1 MPNELAAST
10 SPYLRAHAD
19 NPVDWRM
26 WSQEPLAEAARRDVP
41 LLISIGYSTCHWC
54 HVMAHESFEDEAIAT
69 LMNARFVPIKIDRE
83 ELPDID
89 SYYMN
94 ALQAMTGQGGWP
106 MTIFAT
112 PTGSPFYAG
121 SYFPPAPRGNLPA
134 FTQVLTAVSQ
144 TWTDRRPEVDQMTKR
159 MDRGLAEMADAVTS
173 ALPAEAAAELL
184 SADELDSAAAALLDS
199 YDPAWGGF
207 GAAPKF
213 PPMMNVLQLLAAF
226 VRLGGTASA
235 KEDGSDATAVKLAEG
250 AGASTNGSADGLNNR
265 TADESETHP
274 VERAR
279 SEGRLGWLGADG
291 HLSGELALDCLIA
304 VRSTLARIASG
315 GMRDQVRGGIARYS
329 VDRQWFVP
337 HFEKML
343 YDNALYLRAVTA
355 WAKVERALDPASK
368 WLALAEREIADT
380 ANFLISDLSTEDGLI
395 AALDADSLNSAGV
408 AEEEGAAYVFTP
420 EEFAEAGQAGLLG
433 LVDSPAGAELSGQVV
448 AAVRIIDWLGM
459 EDVPFDAAHPAP
471 WDIADTRRQREV
483 LDEIRARRAQPARDE
498 KIITEWNS
506 LGVTAL
512 AEAALYMGAGAED
525 PRGVDGAQS
534 SRAVDGV
541 AGDSSGAEGIAE
553 TESWGRTAL
562 RFWTAMRAR
571 FIGAVDDGTG
581 EDGAGGEVTGD
592 GGAADPNGDGAADF
606 DIRRSFTGGKAGP
619 GRGGLAD
626 WAQFITAGITVRQ
639 LRGGAASVPVE
650 FLTGTIARMLD
661 LFTAG
666 EPDEVLEVVDSLG
679 DGIIDVKS
687 ADPVDNTVP
696 SGRSAAAEAV
706 LLLAELGVEAGG
718 ADRGTGAA
726 GNGSA
731 GDDVAE
737 SGGVEPVTTGRLL
750 EVRDRLLGVYRAL
763 AGQAP
768 RGCGHALW
776 QAERALGPVRVATR
790 ETELRNAAAQHPSV
804 TLLTDS
810 TGVPGPDG
818 DEVDVPAGTAIVC
831 RGTQCSLPVGT
842 VAELTALLDG

>member
-1 MPNELAAST
+1 MPNELADST

-26 WSQEPLAEAARRDVP
+26 WTKETLAEAARRDVP

-54 HVMAHESFEDEAIAT
+54 HVMAHESFEDEAVAAM
-69 LMNARFVPIKIDRE
+69 MNDRFVPVKIDRE

-89 SYYMN
+89 AYYMN

-112 PTGSPFYAG
+112 PAGSPFYAG
-121 SYFPPAPRGNLPA
+121 TYFPPAPRGNLPA
-134 FTQVLTAVSQ
+134 FTQVLSAVSA
-144 TWTDRRPEVDQMTKR
+144 TWTERRDEVNQMTAR

-173 ALPAEAAAELL
+173 ALPAEAAAESLTP
-184 SADELDSAAAALLDS
+184 DELDSAAAALLDS

-207 GAAPKF
+207 GGAPKF

-235 KEDGSDATAVKLAEG
+235 GEG
-250 AGASTNGSADGLNNR
+250 ANDGASARPGTGGTASANGGGAG
-265 TADESETHP
+265 
-274 VERAR
+274 ERPMDRVRA
-279 SEGRLGWLGADG
+279 EGRLGWLGADG
-291 HLSGELALDCLIA
+291 HLTGELVLDCLIA

-343 YDNALYLRAVTA
+343 YDNALYLRAVVA
-355 WAKVERALDPASK
+355 WAKVERALDSGSK

-380 ANFLISDLSTEDGLI
+380 ANFLIRDLSTDDGFI

-408 AEEEGAAYVFTP
+408 SEEGAAYVFTP

-433 LVDSPAGAELSGQVV
+433 LVDSPAGGELSGQVV

-459 EDVPFDAAHPAP
+459 EDVPFDAEHPAP
-471 WDIADTRRQREV
+471 WDIEATRHQREV
-483 LDEIRARRAQPARDE
+483 LEQLRARRSQPARDT

-506 LGVTAL
+506 LAVTAL
-512 AEAALYMGAGAED
+512 AEAALYSGAGAED
-525 PRGVDGAQS
+525 SGGA
-534 SRAVDGV
+534 
-541 AGDSSGAEGIAE
+541 DSTGSADPTGGAITGNAESADSARWAE
-553 TESWGRTAL
+553 TAV
-562 RFWTAMRAR
+562 RFWTAMHDRLKP
-571 FIGAVDDGTG
+571 
-581 EDGAGGEVTGD
+581 
-592 GGAADPNGDGAADF
+592 GGAPSSGDSSDSAALDV
-606 DIRRSFTGGKAGP
+606 RRSFTGGVAGP

-626 WAQFITAGITVRQ
+626 WAQLVTAGITVRQ
-639 LRGGAASVPVE
+639 LPDGAASVKVE
-650 FLTGTIARMLD
+650 DLADLGATMLD
-661 LFTAG
+661 LFTSERG
-666 EPDEVLEVVDSLG
+666 DGVLEAVDSLG

-696 SGRSAAAEAV
+696 SGRSAAAEAA
-706 LLLAELGVEAGG
+706 LLLAELGVEA
-718 ADRGTGAA
+718 AT
-726 GNGSA
+726 
-731 GDDVAE
+731 
-737 SGGVEPVTTGRLL
+737 SGGSEFGGWEPSGEAASPGRGAELDTGRLL

-768 RGCGHALW
+768 RGCAHALW
-776 QAERALGPVRVATR
+776 QAERALSPVRVATVDDA
-790 ETELRNAAAQHPSV
+790 LRNIAARHPSL
-804 TLLTDS
+804 TLLTAS

-818 DEVDVPAGTAIVC
+818 REVDVPAGTAIVC

-842 VAELTALLDG
+842 ATELVGVLDG

>member
-26 WSQEPLAEAARRDVP
+26 WSQDSLAEAARRDVP

-54 HVMAHESFEDEAIAT
+54 HVMAHESFEDEAVAT
-69 LMNARFVPIKIDRE
+69 LMNERFVPIKIDRE

-89 SYYMN
+89 AYYMN

-121 SYFPPAPRGNLPA
+121 TYFPSAPRGNLPA

-173 ALPAEAAAELL
+173 ALPAEAAAESL
-184 SADELDSAAAALLDS
+184 SPDELDSAAAALLDS

-226 VRLGGTASA
+226 VRLGGTTSA
-235 KEDGSDATAVKLAEG
+235 NGAGGDATAVSSVEDG
-250 AGASTNGSADGLNNR
+250 ATSAN
-265 TADESETHP
+265 ESSKGTDVHP
-274 VERAR
+274 VDRVR

-291 HLSGELALDCLIA
+291 HLSGELVLDCLIA

-343 YDNALYLRAVTA
+343 YDNALYLRAVVA

-368 WLALAEREIADT
+368 WLALAEREIAET
-380 ANFLISDLSTEDGLI
+380 ADFLIDDLSTDDGLI
-395 AALDADSLNSAGV
+395 AALDADSLNAAGV
-408 AEEEGAAYVFTP
+408 SEEGAAYVFTP
-420 EEFAEAGQAGLLG
+420 EDFAEAGQAGLLG
-433 LVDSPAGAELSGQVV
+433 LVDPPAGAELSGQVV

-459 EDVPFDAAHPAP
+459 EDVPFDAEHPAP
-471 WDIADTRRQREV
+471 WNIADTRHQREI

-506 LGVTAL
+506 LGVTSL
-512 AEAALYMGAGAED
+512 AEAALYMGASAE
-525 PRGVDGAQS
+525 
-534 SRAVDGV
+534 
-541 AGDSSGAEGIAE
+541 DSSGADGAAE
-553 TESWGRTAL
+553 SSGTADGAAEAERWGRTAL
-562 RFWTAMRAR
+562 RFWTAMHAR
-571 FIGAVDDGTG
+571 FDGAGDEGAGGDGTG
-581 EDGAGGEVTGD
+581 DEVTVAE
-592 GGAADPNGDGAADF
+592 GGADLNGSGAKEF
-606 DIRRSFTGGKAGP
+606 DLRRSFTDGRAGP

-639 LRGGAASVPVE
+639 LRGGAASVPVG
-650 FLTGTIARMLD
+650 FLAEATAQMLD

-666 EPDEVLEVVDSLG
+666 EPDDMLEVVDSLG

-706 LLLAELGVEAGG
+706 LLLAELGAEAGG
-718 ADRGTGAA
+718 ADAATGAA
-726 GNGSA
+726 GGGVA
-731 GDDVAE
+731 GDDGAGDGIVG
-737 SGGVEPVTTGRLL
+737 SGGVVPVSTGRLL

-790 ETELRNAAAQHPSV
+790 ETELRQAAVRHPSV

-818 DEVDVPAGTAIVC
+818 GEMDVPAGTAIVC

-842 VAELTALLDG
+842 VAELSALLDG

>member
-1 MPNELAAST
+1 MPNELADST

-26 WSQEPLAEAARRDVP
+26 WTKETLAEAARRDVP
-41 LLISIGYSTCHWC
+41 ILISIGYSTCHWC
-54 HVMAHESFEDEAIAT
+54 HVMAHESFEDEAVAAM
-69 LMNARFVPIKIDRE
+69 MNDRFVPVKIDRE

-89 SYYMN
+89 AYYMN

-106 MTIFAT
+106 MTVFAT
-112 PTGSPFYAG
+112 PAGSPFYAG
-121 SYFPPAPRGNLPA
+121 TYFPPVPRGNLPA
-134 FTQVLTAVSQ
+134 FTQVLSAVSA
-144 TWTDRRPEVDQMTKR
+144 TWTDRRDEVNQMTAR

-173 ALPAEAAAELL
+173 ALPAEAAAESLTP
-184 SADELDSAAAALLDS
+184 DELDSAAAALLDS

-207 GAAPKF
+207 GGAPKF

-235 KEDGSDATAVKLAEG
+235 GEG
-250 AGASTNGSADGLNNR
+250 ANDGDSARPGTGGTTSANGGEAG
-265 TADESETHP
+265 EHP
-274 VERAR
+274 MDRVRA
-279 SEGRLGWLGADG
+279 EGRLGWLGADG
-291 HLSGELALDCLIA
+291 HLTGELVLDCLIA

-343 YDNALYLRAVTA
+343 YDNALYLRAVVG
-355 WAKVERALDPASK
+355 WAKVERALDSGSK

-380 ANFLISDLSTEDGLI
+380 ATFLIRDLSTDDGFI

-408 AEEEGAAYVFTP
+408 SEEGAAYVFTP

-433 LVDSPAGAELSGQVV
+433 LVDSPAGEELSGQVV

-459 EDVPFDAAHPAP
+459 EDVPFDADHPAP
-471 WDIADTRRQREV
+471 WDIEATKRQREA
-483 LDEIRARRAQPARDE
+483 LEQMRARRSQPARDT

-506 LGVTAL
+506 LAVTAL
-512 AEAALYMGAGAED
+512 AEAALYSGAGAEPVGGADSTGSAEPTGGASTGNAESSD
-525 PRGVDGAQS
+525 PARW
-534 SRAVDGV
+534 
-541 AGDSSGAEGIAE
+541 AE
-553 TESWGRTAL
+553 TAV
-562 RFWTAMRAR
+562 RFWTAMHDRLKP
-571 FIGAVDDGTG
+571 
-581 EDGAGGEVTGD
+581 
-592 GGAADPNGDGAADF
+592 GGAPSSGDSSDSAALDV
-606 DIRRSFTGGKAGP
+606 RRSFTGGVAGP

-626 WAQFITAGITVRQ
+626 WAQLITAGITVRQ
-639 LRGGAASVPVE
+639 LPDGAASVKVE
-650 FLTGTIARMLD
+650 DLVDLGATMLD
-661 LFTAG
+661 LFTSERG
-666 EPDEVLEVVDSLG
+666 DGVLEAVDSLG
-679 DGIIDVKS
+679 DGIIDVKL

-706 LLLAELGVEAGG
+706 LLLAELGVEA
-718 ADRGTGAA
+718 AT
-726 GNGSA
+726 SA
-731 GDDVAE
+731 GLESSGEAAFPGEVAAL
-737 SGGVEPVTTGRLL
+737 VTGRLL

-768 RGCGHALW
+768 RGCGQALW
-776 QAERALGPVRVATR
+776 QAERALSPVRVATVD
-790 ETELRNAAAQHPSV
+790 EAMRNIAARHPSL
-804 TLLTDS
+804 TLLTAS

-818 DEVDVPAGTAIVC
+818 REVAVPAGTAIVC

-842 VAELTALLDG
+842 PTELMALLNG

>member
-1 MPNELAAST
+1 MPNELADST

-26 WSQEPLAEAARRDVP
+26 WTKETLAEAARRDVP

-54 HVMAHESFEDEAIAT
+54 HVMAHESFEDEAVAAM
-69 LMNARFVPIKIDRE
+69 MNDRFVPVKIDRE

-89 SYYMN
+89 AYYMN

-112 PTGSPFYAG
+112 PAGSPFYAG
-121 SYFPPAPRGNLPA
+121 TYFPPAPRGNLPA
-134 FTQVLTAVSQ
+134 FTQVLSAVSA
-144 TWTDRRPEVDQMTKR
+144 TWTDRRDEVNQMTAR

-173 ALPAEAAAELL
+173 ALPAEAAAESLTP
-184 SADELDSAAAALLDS
+184 DELDSAAAALLDS

-207 GAAPKF
+207 GGAPKF

-235 KEDGSDATAVKLAEG
+235 GEG
-250 AGASTNGSADGLNNR
+250 ADDGASARPGTGGTASANGVGAGP
-265 TADESETHP
+265 HP
-274 VERAR
+274 MDRVRA
-279 SEGRLGWLGADG
+279 EGRLGWLGADG
-291 HLSGELALDCLIA
+291 HLTGELILDCLIA

-343 YDNALYLRAVTA
+343 YDNSLYLRAVVA
-355 WAKVERALDPASK
+355 WAKVERALDPESK

-380 ANFLISDLSTEDGLI
+380 ANFLISDLSTDDGFI
-395 AALDADSLNSAGV
+395 AALDADSLNSADV
-408 AEEEGAAYVFTP
+408 SEEGAAYVFTP
-420 EEFAEAGQAGLLG
+420 EQFAEAGQAGLLG
-433 LVDSPAGAELSGQVV
+433 LVDSPAGGELSGQVV

-459 EDVPFDAAHPAP
+459 QDVLFDAEHPAP
-471 WDIADTRRQREV
+471 WDIDATKRQREV
-483 LDEIRARRAQPARDE
+483 LEQLRARRSQPTRDE

-506 LGVTAL
+506 LAVTAL
-512 AEAALYMGAGAED
+512 AEAALYSGAGAE
-525 PRGVDGAQS
+525 PVGGAGS
-534 SRAVDGV
+534 TGSVGPTGGAITGSAESADSALWAETAVRFWRAMHDRLKPVG
-541 AGDSSGAEGIAE
+541 APNSGDSTDSA
-553 TESWGRTAL
+553 AL
-562 RFWTAMRAR
+562 D
-571 FIGAVDDGTG
+571 V
-581 EDGAGGEVTGD
+581 
-592 GGAADPNGDGAADF
+592 
-606 DIRRSFTGGKAGP
+606 RRSFTGDVAGP
-619 GRGGLAD
+619 GKGGLAD
-626 WAQFITAGITVRQ
+626 WAQLITAGITVRQ
-639 LRGGAASVPVE
+639 LPDGAASVKVE
-650 FLTGTIARMLD
+650 DLVDLGATMLD
-661 LFTAG
+661 LFTSERG
-666 EPDEVLEVVDSLG
+666 DGVLEAVDSLG

-706 LLLAELGVEAGG
+706 LLLAEVGVEAATSDGSESSVEASPG
-718 ADRGTGAA
+718 EVA
-726 GNGSA
+726 GL
-731 GDDVAE
+731 D
-737 SGGVEPVTTGRLL
+737 TGRLL

-776 QAERALGPVRVATR
+776 QAERALSPVRVATVDDA
-790 ETELRNAAAQHPSV
+790 LRKIAARHPSL
-804 TLLTDS
+804 TLLTAS

-818 DEVDVPAGTAIVC
+818 REVDVPAGTAIVC
-831 RGTQCSLPVGT
+831 RGTSCSLPVGT
-842 VAELTALLDG
+842 SAELVGLLNR

>member
-1 MPNELAAST
+1 MPNELADST

-26 WSQEPLAEAARRDVP
+26 WSQETLAEAARRDVP

-54 HVMAHESFEDEAIAT
+54 HVMAHESFEDEAVAAV
-69 LMNARFVPIKIDRE
+69 MNDRFVPVKIDRE

-89 SYYMN
+89 AYYMN
-94 ALQAMTGQGGWP
+94 ALQSMTGQGGWP

-112 PTGSPFYAG
+112 PAGSPFYAG
-121 SYFPPAPRGNLPA
+121 TYFPPAPRGNLPA
-134 FTQVLTAVSQ
+134 FTQVLSAVSA
-144 TWTDRRPEVDQMTKR
+144 TWTDRRDEVNQMTAR

-173 ALPAEAAAELL
+173 ALPVEAASESLTP
-184 SADELDSAAAALLDS
+184 DELDSAAAALLDS

-207 GAAPKF
+207 GGAPKF

-235 KEDGSDATAVKLAEG
+235 GERADDGASARPGTGGTTSANGVG
-250 AGASTNGSADGLNNR
+250 AG
-265 TADESETHP
+265 EHP
-274 VERAR
+274 MDRVWA
-279 SEGRLGWLGADG
+279 EGRLGWLGADG
-291 HLSGELALDCLIA
+291 HLTGELVLDCLIA

-343 YDNALYLRAVTA
+343 YDNSLYLRAVVA
-355 WAKVERALDPASK
+355 WAKVERALDPGSK

-380 ANFLISDLSTEDGLI
+380 ANFLISDLSTDDGFI

-408 AEEEGAAYVFTP
+408 SEEGAAYVFTP

-433 LVDSPAGAELSGQVV
+433 LVDSPAGGELSGQVV

-459 EDVPFDAAHPAP
+459 EDVPFDAEHPAP
-471 WDIADTRRQREV
+471 WDIEATRHQREV
-483 LDEIRARRAQPARDE
+483 LEQLRARRSQPARDT

-506 LGVTAL
+506 LAIAAL
-512 AEAALYMGAGAED
+512 AEAALYMGA
-525 PRGVDGAQS
+525 
-534 SRAVDGV
+534 
-541 AGDSSGAEGIAE
+541 
-553 TESWGRTAL
+553 
-562 RFWTAMRAR
+562 
-571 FIGAVDDGTG
+571 DD
-581 EDGAGGEVTGD
+581 ENA
-592 GGAADPNGDGAADF
+592 DGAARGDLDDADSAAAGSVGAKSAGVPSAEWGKIAVQFWQAMHDRFERVGASEPVDAAGPAGF
-606 DIRRSFTGGKAGP
+606 DVRRSFTEGVAGP
-619 GRGGLAD
+619 GKGGLAD
-626 WAQFITAGITVRQ
+626 WAQLITAGITVRQ
-639 LRGGAASVPVE
+639 LSDGAASVRVDD
-650 FLTGTIARMLD
+650 LVDLGATMLN
-661 LFTAG
+661 LFTSERG
-666 EPDEVLEVVDSLG
+666 DGVLEAVDSLG

-706 LLLAELGVEAGG
+706 LLLAELGVEA
-718 ADRGTGAA
+718 AT
-726 GNGSA
+726 
-731 GDDVAE
+731 
-737 SGGVEPVTTGRLL
+737 SGGSESRAAEPSGEAEPSGTAAAPDTGRLL

-776 QAERALGPVRVATR
+776 QAERALSPVRVATVDDG
-790 ETELRNAAAQHPSV
+790 LRSIAAKHPSL
-804 TLLTDS
+804 TLLTAS
-810 TGVPGPDG
+810 TGVPGPNG
-818 DEVDVPAGTAIVC
+818 REVEVPAGTAIVC
-831 RGTQCSLPVGT
+831 RGTSCSLPVGT
-842 VAELTALLDG
+842 AAELVGLLNG

>member
-1 MPNELAAST
+1 MPNELADST

-26 WSQEPLAEAARRDVP
+26 WTKETLAEAARRDVP

-54 HVMAHESFEDEAIAT
+54 HVMAHESFEDEAVAAM
-69 LMNARFVPIKIDRE
+69 MNDRFVPVKIDRE

-89 SYYMN
+89 AYYMN

-112 PTGSPFYAG
+112 PAGSPFYAG
-121 SYFPPAPRGNLPA
+121 TYFPPAPRGNLPA
-134 FTQVLTAVSQ
+134 FTQVLSAVSA
-144 TWTDRRPEVDQMTKR
+144 TWTDRRDEVNQMTAR

-173 ALPAEAAAELL
+173 ALPAEAAAESLTP
-184 SADELDSAAAALLDS
+184 DELDSAAAALLDS

-207 GAAPKF
+207 GGAPKF

-235 KEDGSDATAVKLAEG
+235 GEG
-250 AGASTNGSADGLNNR
+250 ADDSASARPGTGGTASTNGGA
-265 TADESETHP
+265 AAEHP
-274 VERAR
+274 MDRVRA
-279 SEGRLGWLGADG
+279 EGRLGWLGADG
-291 HLSGELALDCLIA
+291 HLTGELVLDCLIA

-343 YDNALYLRAVTA
+343 YDNALYLRAVVA
-355 WAKVERALDPASK
+355 WAKVERTLDPASK

-380 ANFLISDLSTEDGLI
+380 ANFLISDLSTDDGFI
-395 AALDADSLNSAGV
+395 AALDADSLNSAGDS
-408 AEEEGAAYVFTP
+408 EEGAAYVFTP
-420 EEFAEAGQAGLLG
+420 EEFAEAGQAGLFG
-433 LVDSPAGAELSGQVV
+433 LVDSPAGGELSGQVV

-459 EDVPFDAAHPAP
+459 EDVPFDAEHPAP
-471 WDIADTRRQREV
+471 WDIDATRAQRET
-483 LDEIRARRAQPARDE
+483 LAAIRARRAQPARDE
-498 KIITEWNS
+498 KIITEWNA
-506 LGVTAL
+506 LAITAL
-512 AEAALYMGAGAED
+512 AEAALYIDADVEDSGGA
-525 PRGVDGAQS
+525 DGSAMENVS
-534 SRAVDGV
+534 VPAV
-541 AGDSSGAEGIAE
+541 E
-553 TESWGRTAL
+553 WGRTAV
-562 RFWTAMRAR
+562 RFWAAMHDR
-571 FIGAVDDGTG
+571 FEQVGASEPVDA
-581 EDGAGGEVTGD
+581 AGPAG
-592 GGAADPNGDGAADF
+592 F
-606 DIRRSFTGGKAGP
+606 DVRRSFTDGIAGP

-626 WAQFITAGITVRQ
+626 WAQLITAGITVRQ
-639 LRGGAASVPVE
+639 LSDGATSVRVDD
-650 FLTGTIARMLD
+650 LVDLGATVLN
-661 LFTAG
+661 LFTFERG
-666 EPDEVLEVVDSLG
+666 DGVLEAVDSLG

-706 LLLAELGVEAGG
+706 LLLAELGVEAAASGG
-718 ADRGTGAA
+718 SESGAA
-726 GNGSA
+726 KLADGT
-731 GDDVAE
+731 E
-737 SGGVEPVTTGRLL
+737 PSGEEAALGTGRLL

-776 QAERALGPVRVATR
+776 QAERALSPVRVATAD
-790 ETELRNAAAQHPSV
+790 AALGRIAAKHPSL
-804 TLLTDS
+804 TLLTTS

-818 DEVDVPAGTAIVC
+818 REVEVPAGTAIVC
-831 RGTQCSLPVGT
+831 RGTSCSLPVGT
-842 VAELTALLDG
+842 ASELIGLLGG

>member
-1 MPNELAAST
+1 MPNELADST

-26 WSQEPLAEAARRDVP
+26 WSQETLAEAARRDVP

-54 HVMAHESFEDEAIAT
+54 HVMAHESFEDEAVAAV
-69 LMNARFVPIKIDRE
+69 MNDRFVPVKIDRE

-89 SYYMN
+89 AYYMN

-112 PTGSPFYAG
+112 PAGSPFYAG
-121 SYFPPAPRGNLPA
+121 TYFPPAPRGNLPA
-134 FTQVLTAVSQ
+134 FTQVLSAVSA
-144 TWTDRRPEVDQMTKR
+144 TWTDRRDEVNQMTAR
-159 MDRGLAEMADAVTS
+159 MDRGLAEMADAVSS
-173 ALPAEAAAELL
+173 ALPAEAAAESLTP
-184 SADELDSAAAALLDS
+184 DELDSAAAALLDS

-207 GAAPKF
+207 GGAPKF

-226 VRLGGTASA
+226 VRLGGTVSAGERADDGASA
-235 KEDGSDATAVKLAEG
+235 RPGTGGTTSANRVG
-250 AGASTNGSADGLNNR
+250 AG
-265 TADESETHP
+265 EHP
-274 VERAR
+274 MDRVRA
-279 SEGRLGWLGADG
+279 EGRLGWLGADG
-291 HLSGELALDCLIA
+291 HLTGELVLDCLIA

-343 YDNALYLRAVTA
+343 YDNSLYLRAVVA
-355 WAKVERALDPASK
+355 WAKVERALAPGSK

-380 ANFLISDLSTEDGLI
+380 ANFLISDLSTDDGFI
-395 AALDADSLNSAGV
+395 GALDADSLNSAGV
-408 AEEEGAAYVFTP
+408 SEEGAAYVFTS

-433 LVDSPAGAELSGQVV
+433 LVASPAGGELSGQVV

-459 EDVPFDAAHPAP
+459 EDVPFDAEHPAP
-471 WDIADTRRQREV
+471 WDIEATRHQREV
-483 LDEIRARRAQPARDE
+483 LEQLRARRSQPARDT

-506 LGVTAL
+506 LAITAL
-512 AEAALYMGAGAED
+512 AEAALYMGA
-525 PRGVDGAQS
+525 
-534 SRAVDGV
+534 
-541 AGDSSGAEGIAE
+541 
-553 TESWGRTAL
+553 
-562 RFWTAMRAR
+562 
-571 FIGAVDDGTG
+571 DD
-581 EDGAGGEVTGD
+581 ENA
-592 GGAADPNGDGAADF
+592 DGAARGDLDDADSAAAGSVGAKSAGVPSAEWGKTAVRFWQAMHDRFERVGASEPVDAAGPAGF
-606 DIRRSFTGGKAGP
+606 DVRRSFTEGVAGP
-619 GRGGLAD
+619 GKGGLAD
-626 WAQFITAGITVRQ
+626 WAQLITAGITVRQ
-639 LRGGAASVPVE
+639 LSDGAASVRVDD
-650 FLTGTIARMLD
+650 LVDLGATMLN
-661 LFTAG
+661 LFTSERG
-666 EPDEVLEVVDSLG
+666 DGVLEAVDSLG

-706 LLLAELGVEAGG
+706 LLLAELGVEA
-718 ADRGTGAA
+718 AT
-726 GNGSA
+726 SA
-731 GDDVAE
+731 GSESRVAE
-737 SGGVEPVTTGRLL
+737 PSGEAEPSGTAAAPDTGRLL

-776 QAERALGPVRVATR
+776 QAERALSPVRVATVDDA
-790 ETELRNAAAQHPSV
+790 LRKIAARHPSL

-818 DEVDVPAGTAIVC
+818 READVPAGTAIVC
-831 RGTQCSLPVGT
+831 RGTSCSLPVGT
-842 VAELTALLDG
+842 AAELVGLLNG

>member
-1 MPNELAAST
+1 MPNELADST

-26 WSQEPLAEAARRDVP
+26 WTKDTLAEAARRDVP

-54 HVMAHESFEDEAIAT
+54 HVMAHESFEDEAVAA
-69 LMNARFVPIKIDRE
+69 MVNDRFVPVKIDRE

-89 SYYMN
+89 AYYMN

-112 PTGSPFYAG
+112 PAGSPFYAG
-121 SYFPPAPRGNLPA
+121 TYFPPAPRGNLPA
-134 FTQVLTAVSQ
+134 FTQVLSAVSA
-144 TWTDRRPEVDQMTKR
+144 TWTDRRDEVHQMTSR

-173 ALPAEAAAELL
+173 ALPAEAAAQSLTP
-184 SADELDSAAAALLDS
+184 DELDSAAAALLDS

-207 GAAPKF
+207 GGAPKF

-235 KEDGSDATAVKLAEG
+235 GEG
-250 AGASTNGSADGLNNR
+250 ADDGASARPGTGGTASANGGG
-265 TADESETHP
+265 TGEHP
-274 VERAR
+274 MDRVRA
-279 SEGRLGWLGADG
+279 EGRLGWLGADG
-291 HLSGELALDCLIA
+291 HLTGELVLDCLIA

-343 YDNALYLRAVTA
+343 YDNALYLRAAVA
-355 WAKVERALDPASK
+355 WAKVERALDPGSK

-380 ANFLISDLSTEDGLI
+380 ANFLISDLSAVDGFI

-408 AEEEGAAYVFTP
+408 SEEGAAYVFTP

-433 LVDSPAGAELSGQVV
+433 LVDSPAGGELSGQVV

-459 EDVPFDAAHPAP
+459 EDVPFDVDHPAP
-471 WDIADTRRQREV
+471 WDIDATRHQREV
-483 LDEIRARRAQPARDE
+483 LEQLRARRSQPARDT

-506 LGVTAL
+506 LAVTAL
-512 AEAALYMGAGAED
+512 AEAALYSGAGAEPVGGADSTGSAD
-525 PRGVDGAQS
+525 PAGGAIT
-534 SRAVDGV
+534 GN
-541 AGDSSGAEGIAE
+541 AESADPALWAE
-553 TESWGRTAL
+553 TAV
-562 RFWTAMRAR
+562 RFWTAMHDR
-571 FIGAVDDGTG
+571 FKPGVAPESVDAAGPTG
-581 EDGAGGEVTGD
+581 
-592 GGAADPNGDGAADF
+592 F
-606 DIRRSFTGGKAGP
+606 DVRRSFTDGVAGP
-619 GRGGLAD
+619 GQGGLAD
-626 WAQFITAGITVRQ
+626 WAQLITAGITVRQ
-639 LRGGAASVPVE
+639 LPDGAASVRVE
-650 FLTGTIARMLD
+650 DLVDLGAKMLD
-661 LFTAG
+661 LFTSERG
-666 EPDEVLEVVDSLG
+666 DGVLEAVDSLG

-706 LLLAELGVEAGG
+706 LLLAEIGVEA
-718 ADRGTGAA
+718 AT
-726 GNGSA
+726 SA
-731 GDDVAE
+731 GSESLGEAASPGEVAE
-737 SGGVEPVTTGRLL
+737 LDTGRLL

-776 QAERALGPVRVATR
+776 QAERALSPVRVATVDDA
-790 ETELRNAAAQHPSV
+790 LRNIAARHPSL
-804 TLLTDS
+804 TLLTAS

-818 DEVDVPAGTAIVC
+818 REVDVPRGRRSCAGGPRARC
-831 RGTQCSLPVGT
+831 RWARVLSWLGC
-842 VAELTALLDG
+842 

>member
-26 WSQEPLAEAARRDVP
+26 WSQEALAEAARRDVP

-54 HVMAHESFEDEAIAT
+54 HVMAHESFEDEAVAA
-69 LMNARFVPIKIDRE
+69 LMNERFVPIKIDRE

-121 SYFPPAPRGNLPA
+121 TYFPPAPRGNLPA
-134 FTQVLTAVSQ
+134 FTQVLTAVHQ
-144 TWTDRRPEVDQMTKR
+144 TWTDRRDEVDQMTKR

-173 ALPAEAAAELL
+173 ALPAEAAAESL
-184 SADELDSAAAALLDS
+184 SPDELDSAAAALLDS

-207 GAAPKF
+207 GGAPKF
-213 PPMMNVLQLLAAF
+213 PPMMNVMQLLAAF

-235 KEDGSDATAVKLAEG
+235 RGR
-250 AGASTNGSADGLNNR
+250 NGSATSANGGDDSATSAKGSADAVDNR
-265 TADESETHP
+265 PAEADDHP
-274 VERAR
+274 VERVRA
-279 SEGRLGWLGADG
+279 EGRLDWLGADG
-291 HLSGELALDCLIA
+291 HLSGELILDCLIA
-304 VRSTLARIASG
+304 VRGTLARIASG

-343 YDNALYLRAVTA
+343 YDNALYLRAVVA
-355 WAKVERALDPASK
+355 WAKVERALDSASK
-368 WLALAEREIADT
+368 WLALAEREITDT

-395 AALDADSLNSAGV
+395 AALDADSLNSDGV
-408 AEEEGAAYVFTP
+408 SEEGTAYVFTP
-420 EEFAEAGQAGLLG
+420 EEFAQAGQAGLFG
-433 LVDSPAGAELSGQVV
+433 LVDSPAGADLSGQVV

-471 WDIADTRRQREV
+471 WDIDDTRRQREI

-498 KIITEWNS
+498 KIITEWNC
-506 LGVTAL
+506 LGITAL
-512 AEAALYMGAGAED
+512 AEAALYMGAGAEE
-525 PRGVDGAQS
+525 
-534 SRAVDGV
+534 
-541 AGDSSGAEGIAE
+541 SSGAGDVGSGRGA
-553 TESWGRTAL
+553 TDASAWGTTAL
-562 RFWTAMRAR
+562 RFWTAMRTR
-571 FIGAVDDGTG
+571 FASGSSDD
-581 EDGAGGEVTGD
+581 AGPDV
-592 GGAADPNGDGAADF
+592 
-606 DIRRSFTGGKAGP
+606 RRSFTDGVAGP
-619 GRGGLAD
+619 GHGGLAD
-626 WAQFITAGITVRQ
+626 WAEFITAGITVRQ
-639 LRGGAASVPVE
+639 LPGGPASVPVD
-650 FLTGTIARMLD
+650 FLARAGAQMLD
-661 LFTAG
+661 RFTT
-666 EPDEVLEVVDSLG
+666 EDEDGVLEAVDSLG

-718 ADRGTGAA
+718 AVTGGVA
-726 GNGSA
+726 GSA
-731 GDDVAE
+731 GAGTTDLTAE
-737 SGGVEPVTTGRLL
+737 AEHAPLDTGRLL
-750 EVRDRLLGVYRAL
+750 EVRDKLLGVYRAL
-763 AGQAP
+763 AGRAP
-768 RGCGHALW
+768 RGCGHALL

-790 ETELRNAAAQHPSV
+790 DEALRDAAARNPSV

-810 TGVPGPDG
+810 TGVPGADG
-818 DEVDVPAGTAIVC
+818 GEVDVPAGTAIVC

>member
-1 MPNELAAST
+1 MPNELANST

-26 WSQEPLAEAARRDVP
+26 WTQETLAEAARRDLP

-54 HVMAHESFEDEAIAT
+54 HVMAHESFEDEAIAK
-69 LMNARFVPIKIDRE
+69 LINDRFVPIKIDRE

-89 SYYMN
+89 AYYMN

-112 PTGSPFYAG
+112 PAGSPFYAG
-121 SYFPPAPRGNLPA
+121 TYFPPAPRGNLPA
-134 FTQVLTAVSQ
+134 FTQVLSAVSS
-144 TWTDRRPEVDQMTKR
+144 TWTDRRDEVNQMTSR
-159 MDRGLAEMADAVTS
+159 MDRGLVEMADAVTS
-173 ALPAEAAAELL
+173 ALPAEAAAESL

-207 GAAPKF
+207 GGAPKF

-226 VRLGGTASA
+226 VRLGGTTSANDGAGGTASA
-235 KEDGSDATAVKLAEG
+235 SDSVGHDAYPDDV
-250 AGASTNGSADGLNNR
+250 
-265 TADESETHP
+265 HP
-274 VERAR
+274 VAQARA
-279 SEGRLGWLGADG
+279 EGRLGWLGADG
-291 HLSGELALDCLIA
+291 HLSGELVLDCLIA

-343 YDNALYLRAVTA
+343 YDNALYLRAVVA
-355 WAKVERALDPASK
+355 WAKVERALDPGSK

-395 AALDADSLNSAGV
+395 AALDADSRNSAG
-408 AEEEGAAYVFTP
+408 ESEEGAAYVFTP
-420 EEFAEAGQAGLLG
+420 EEFAQAGQEGLLG

-459 EDVPFDAAHPAP
+459 EDVPFDAEHPAP
-471 WDIADTRRQREV
+471 WDIEATRRQREK
-483 LDEIRARRAQPARDE
+483 LDELRAGRAQPARDT

-506 LGVTAL
+506 LGITAL
-512 AEAALYMGAGAED
+512 AEAALDMGAEAADASGADGAAEVWGNAAVRFWSAMHERFAGAELT
-525 PRGVDGAQS
+525 V
-534 SRAVDGV
+534 
-541 AGDSSGAEGIAE
+541 
-553 TESWGRTAL
+553 
-562 RFWTAMRAR
+562 
-571 FIGAVDDGTG
+571 
-581 EDGAGGEVTGD
+581 
-592 GGAADPNGDGAADF
+592 
-606 DIRRSFTGGKAGP
+606 RRSFTDGEPGP
-619 GRGGLAD
+619 GQGGLAD

-639 LRGGAASVPVE
+639 LPEGAASVQVNV
-650 FLTGTIARMLD
+650 LV
-661 LFTAG
+661 TAG
-666 EPDEVLEVVDSLG
+666 EQMLDQFTSDNEDGILEVVDSLG

-696 SGRSAAAEAV
+696 SGRSAGAEAV
-706 LLLAELGVEAGG
+706 LLLAEIGVDAVAQASGN
-718 ADRGTGAA
+718 TGSDT
-726 GNGSA
+726 SA
-731 GDDVAE
+731 GEVA
-737 SGGVEPVTTGRLL
+737 SLDTGRLL
-750 EVRDRLLGVYRAL
+750 ELRDRFLGVYRAL

-776 QAERALGPVRVATR
+776 QAERALGQVRVATVDG
-790 ETELRNAAAQHPSV
+790 TLRGLAAKHPSV
-804 TLLTDS
+804 TLLTNS

-818 DEVDVPAGTAIVC
+818 GEIGVPAGTAIVC
-831 RGTQCSLPVGT
+831 RGTSCSLPVGT
-842 VAELTALLDG
+842 AAELSALLDG

>member
-1 MPNELAAST
+1 MPNELAEST

-26 WSQEPLAEAARRDVP
+26 WTKDTLAEAARRDVP

-54 HVMAHESFEDEAIAT
+54 HVMAHESFEDEAVAAM
-69 LMNARFVPIKIDRE
+69 MNDRFVPVKIDRE

-89 SYYMN
+89 AYYMN

-112 PTGSPFYAG
+112 PAGSPFYAG
-121 SYFPPAPRGNLPA
+121 TYFPPAPRGNLPA
-134 FTQVLTAVSQ
+134 FTQVLSAVSA
-144 TWTDRRPEVDQMTKR
+144 TWTDRRDEVDQMTSR

-173 ALPAEAAAELL
+173 ALPAEAAAESLTP
-184 SADELDSAAAALLDS
+184 DELDSAAAALLDS

-207 GAAPKF
+207 GGAPKF

-235 KEDGSDATAVKLAEG
+235 GEGEDD
-250 AGASTNGSADGLNNR
+250 GASGRPGTGGTASANEGE
-265 TADESETHP
+265 AGEHP
-274 VERAR
+274 IDRVRA
-279 SEGRLGWLGADG
+279 EGRLGWLGADG
-291 HLSGELALDCLIA
+291 HLTGEPVLDCLIA

-343 YDNALYLRAVTA
+343 YDNALYLRAVVA
-355 WAKVERALDPASK
+355 WAKVERALDPRSK

-380 ANFLISDLSTEDGLI
+380 ANFLISDLSTDDGFI

-408 AEEEGAAYVFTP
+408 SEEGAAYVFAP

-433 LVDSPAGAELSGQVV
+433 LVDSPAGGELSGQVV

-459 EDVPFDAAHPAP
+459 EDVPFDADHPAP
-471 WDIADTRRQREV
+471 WDIEATKHQSEM
-483 LDEIRARRAQPARDE
+483 LDQLRARRSQPARDE

-506 LGVTAL
+506 LAVTAL
-512 AEAALYMGAGAED
+512 AEAALYSGAGAES
-525 PRGVDGAQS
+525 DGGA
-534 SRAVDGV
+534 
-541 AGDSSGAEGIAE
+541 DSARWAE
-553 TESWGRTAL
+553 TAV
-562 RFWTAMRAR
+562 RFWTAMDERNKQA
-571 FIGAVDDGTG
+571 GAT
-581 EDGAGGEVTGD
+581 AGSMEQAGSVESAGSASLDV
-592 GGAADPNGDGAADF
+592 
-606 DIRRSFTGGKAGP
+606 RRSFTGGVAGP

-626 WAQFITAGITVRQ
+626 WAQTITAGITVGQ
-639 LRGGAASVPVE
+639 LSGGAASVRVGD
-650 FLTGTIARMLD
+650 LVDLAATMLD
-661 LFTAG
+661 LFTSEQG
-666 EPDEVLEVVDSLG
+666 DGVLEAVDSLG

-706 LLLAELGVEAGG
+706 LLLAELGVDAATSGG
-718 ADRGTGAA
+718 PESGATPGAA
-726 GNGSA
+726 
-731 GDDVAE
+731 E
-737 SGGVEPVTTGRLL
+737 SSGEAAALDTGRLL

-776 QAERALGPVRVATR
+776 QAERALSPVRVATGD
-790 ETELRNAAAQHPSV
+790 EALRTIAARHPAV
-804 TLLTDS
+804 TLLTAS

-818 DEVDVPAGTAIVC
+818 REVDVPAGTAIVC
-831 RGTQCSLPVGT
+831 RGTSCSLPVGT
-842 VAELTALLDG
+842 NAELVGLLDR